1 MLRLR
6 GKVIIGR
13 LARNRQLRAD
23 VMAQIV
29 ARTDGIPL
37 VVEEMTKAVLEAQ
50 NEGEAP
56 TSRSFRQVVWRQTIP
71 GTSSPK
77 KC

>member
-1 MLRLR
+1 
-6 GKVIIGR
+6 
-13 LARNRQLRAD
+13 
-23 VMAQIV
+23 MAQIV